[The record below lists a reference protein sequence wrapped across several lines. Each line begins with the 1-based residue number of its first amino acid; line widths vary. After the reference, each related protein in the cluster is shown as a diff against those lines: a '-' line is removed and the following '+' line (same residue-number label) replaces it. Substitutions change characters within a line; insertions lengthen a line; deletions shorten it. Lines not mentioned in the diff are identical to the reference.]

1 MKRTLLFLF
10 LSIFC
15 FAAQAQDVVQVT
27 GIVHDGES
35 NEALIGV
42 TVMVVGG
49 SSAVISDVNGNFS
62 LKVPQNG
69 VIRLS
74 YLGFL
79 SQDITVTE
87 PTHLEIK
94 MLPDKQ
100 SLDEVVVV
108 GYTVQKK
115 RDVLGAVSKLNGSE
129 LTTIPVPSAQQALQG
144 RVAGV
149 QVSAQTG
156 APGSNISVRIR
167 GIGSISSGNEPLYIV
182 DGIPVEGALN
192 NLSPSEIESM
202 TILKDAS
209 SAAIY
214 GSRANNGVVLITTR
228 SGKPGVAKITYNA
241 QLGFQTHGRL
251 TPMATTDQYIKLYN
265 EAATA
270 DNEVSVVKRQ
280 LIEGAWLKDFPN
292 VNHIDEIFR
301 TAPLQSHE
309 LSISGGNDKTQ
320 YLVSASFFDQMGI
333 ILHTNYQRFNM
344 RSNITTEVKS
354 WLHLGF
360 NVSGGFSNNRTVSSS
375 GDGYISEGG
384 SVVRYALYRSPA
396 LPVFDAS
403 GNYVSL
409 PSTLYGDPVYNSF
422 FGDGYSPEGL
432 AMNTDRTKK
441 IKTLLA
447 TGNVLIALPAKLFWK
462 TTFGL
467 DYSDVT
473 NREFYGIW
481 MLDRANSDNAL
492 NMAYTNVLNKTINS
506 TLNHSLTW
514 GEKNNLTSMIGAEAI
529 QEDGNSI
536 GLSDSKFSNTN
547 PDFLFIG
554 MGAEGKNSASQG
566 QWGSRLLSY
575 FGTVNYNYDQKYYV
589 SGIVRRDGSSRFVG
603 KNRWGNFFSVST
615 GWNIDSEE
623 FMQAFEDINKLKL
636 RAGYGSI
643 GNQAIDLYAYSGKY
657 SPGSYYTFGGESYN
671 GYTQNTLGNTDLK
684 WETSNQLNIGV
695 DMEFKNGLY
704 GFSLDYYYKVTQD
717 MLVKAPL
724 PPSIGNAATPWIN
737 SGNML
742 NTGVDVEFFYRKMYK
757 DGGFNIALNGGFLHN
772 NVLALDAPIYGGM
785 VDTEIYATKTDVG
798 HPIGSFYLY
807 EMDGIFQNETDI
819 MTSAYQGRNIKPGD
833 VKYVNQNSDNVI
845 DANDRVYMGS
855 AIPTFTTGLTL
866 SGNYK
871 GFDAIAFFQ
880 GAFGQKIYS
889 QVNYDIEGYY
899 RGFNVT
905 ERYINEHW
913 TGEGT
918 SNTQPRASWSAKS
931 NNVKASSRF
940 LEDGSY
946 LRLKNLQF
954 GYTVPNTKQFKI
966 ESLRLYLAATN
977 LLTFTKYSGLDPEMT
992 VSLNSVSEGD
1002 YANGIDWGTYPVA
1015 KNFTFGMNVT
1025 F

>member
-15 FAAQAQDVVQVT
+15 LTAQAQNTVQVT
-27 GIVHDGES
+27 GIVQDGGN

-49 SSAVISDVNGNFS
+49 TAAVITDNNGGFTLN
-62 LKVPQNG
+62 VPQNS
-69 VIRLS
+69 VVRFS

-79 SQDITVTE
+79 QQERTITESTR
-87 PTHLEIK
+87 LEIK

-100 SLDEVVVV
+100 ALDEVVVV
-108 GYTVQKK
+108 GYSVQKK

-167 GIGSISSGNEPLYIV
+167 GVGSISSGNEPLYIV

-228 SGKPGVAKITYNA
+228 SGKPGVAKITYNT

-265 EAATA
+265 EAATV

-280 LIEGAWLKDFPN
+280 LIEGVWVKDFPN
-292 VNHIDEIFR
+292 VNHIEEIFR

-320 YLVSASFFDQMGI
+320 YLVSASYFDQMGI
-333 ILHTNYQRFNM
+333 ILNTNYQRFNM
-344 RSNITTEVKS
+344 RSNITSEVRS
-354 WLHLGF
+354 WLHLGL

-396 LPVFDAS
+396 LPVFDTQ
-403 GNYVSL
+403 GNYLSL
-409 PSTLYGDPVYNSF
+409 PSTYYGDPNYNSF

-432 AMNTDRTKK
+432 AENTDRTKK
-441 IKTLLA
+441 IKTLLV
-447 TGNVLIALPAKLFWK
+447 TGNVLINLPANLFWK
-462 TTFGL
+462 TTFGM

-481 MLDRANSDNAL
+481 MLDRANSPPAL
-492 NMAYTNVLNKTINS
+492 NMSYTNVLNKTINS
-506 TLNHSLTW
+506 TLNHSIKW
-514 GEKNNLTSMIGAEAI
+514 GEKNNLNSMIGAEAI
-529 QEDGNSI
+529 QEDGNSL
-536 GLSDSKFSNTN
+536 GLSDSEFSNID

-554 MGAEGKNSASQG
+554 LGAEGKNFASQG
-566 QWGSRLLSY
+566 QWGSRLLSF
-575 FGTVNYNYDQKYYV
+575 FGNVNYNYDQKYYV
-589 SGIVRRDGSSRFVG
+589 SGIVRRDGSSRFIG
-603 KNRWGNFFSVST
+603 KNRWGTFYSVST

-623 FMQAFEDINKLKL
+623 FMQAYENINKLKL

-657 SPGSYYTFGGESYN
+657 SSGSYYTFGGESYN
-671 GYTQNTLGNTDLK
+671 GYAQNTLGNTDLK
-684 WETSNQLNIGV
+684 WETSNQFNIGV
-695 DMEFKNGLY
+695 DMEFQNGLY
-704 GFSLDYYYKVTQD
+704 GFSLDYYYKITSD

-724 PPSIGNAATPWIN
+724 PPSIGNAKTPWIN

-742 NTGVDVEFFYRKMYK
+742 NTGVDLEFFYRKAYK

-785 VDTEIYATKTDVG
+785 VDTEIYATKTEVG

-807 EMDGIFQNETDI
+807 EMDGIFQNELEM

-845 DANDRVYMGS
+845 DASDRVYMGS

-871 GFDAIAFFQ
+871 GFDLLAFFQ

-918 SNTQPRASWSAKS
+918 SNTQPRASWSAKA

-946 LRLKNLQF
+946 LRLKNLQL
-954 GYTVPNTKQFKI
+954 GYNIPNTKKIKI
-966 ESLRLYLAATN
+966 ENIRLYLAATN

-992 VSLNSVSEGD
+992 VSLNSVEEGD
-1002 YANGIDWGTYPVA
+1002 YANSIDWGTYPVA
-1015 KNFTFGMNVT
+1015 ISYTFGMNVT

>member
-10 LSIFC
+10 LSIFGLV
-15 FAAQAQDVVQVT
+15 AQAQNTLQVT
-27 GIVHDGES
+27 GVVQDAET
-35 NEALIGV
+35 NEALFGV

-49 SSAVISDVNGNFS
+49 TAAVASDINGAFS
-62 LKVPQNG
+62 IMVPQNG
-69 VIRLS
+69 VIRFS
-74 YLGFL
+74 YLGYV
-79 SQDITVTE
+79 QQEKTITE
-87 PTHLEIK
+87 AIRLNIK
-94 MLPDKQ
+94 MLTDKQ
-100 SLDEVVVV
+100 ALDEVVVV
-108 GYTVQKK
+108 GYSVQKK
-115 RDVLGAVSKLNGSE
+115 RDVLGAVSKLSGSE

-156 APGSNISVRIR
+156 APGANISVRIR
-167 GIGSISSGNEPLYIV
+167 GVGSISSGNEPLYIV

-228 SGKPGVAKITYNA
+228 TGKAGVAKITYNT
-241 QLGFQTHGRL
+241 QLGYQMHGRL
-251 TPMATTDQYIKLYN
+251 TPMATTDEYIKLYN

-270 DNEVSVVKRQ
+270 DNAVSVVKRQ
-280 LIEGAWLKDFPN
+280 LIEGTWVKDFPN
-292 VNHIDEIFR
+292 VNHIEEIFR

-320 YLVSASFFDQMGI
+320 YLVSASYFDQVGI
-333 ILHTNYQRFNM
+333 ILNTNYQRFNV
-344 RSNITTEVKS
+344 RSNISTDVKS
-354 WLHLGF
+354 WLHLGL

-375 GDGYISEGG
+375 GDGYVSEGG

-396 LPVFDAS
+396 LPVFDATGS
-403 GNYVSL
+403 YVSL
-409 PSTLYGDPVYNSF
+409 PSTLYGHANYNSF

-432 AMNTDRTKK
+432 AENTDRTKK
-441 IKTLLA
+441 IKTMLVS
-447 TGNVLIALPAKLFWK
+447 GNVLIKFPADIFWK
-462 TTFGL
+462 TTFGI
-467 DYSDVT
+467 DYSDAT
-473 NREFYGIW
+473 FREFYGIW

-492 NMAYTNVLNKTINS
+492 NMAYTNVLNKTVNS
-506 TLNHSLTW
+506 TLNHTIKL
-514 GEKNNLTSMIGAEAI
+514 GEKHNLNSMIGAEAI
-529 QEDGNSI
+529 QEDGNSL
-536 GLSDSKFSNTN
+536 GLSDSKFSNTD

-554 MGAEGKNSASQG
+554 LGAEGKNSASQG
-566 QWGSRLLSY
+566 QWGSRLLSF
-575 FGTVNYNYDQKYYV
+575 FGNVNYNYDQKYYA
-589 SGIVRRDGSSRFVG
+589 SAIVRRDGSSRFVG
-603 KNRWGNFFSVST
+603 KNRWGTFYSISA
-615 GWNIDSEE
+615 GWNVDSEA
-623 FMQAFEDINKLKL
+623 FMEDYDNISKLKL
-636 RAGYGSI
+636 RTGYGSI
-643 GNQAIDLYAYSGKY
+643 GNQAIDLYAYTGRYSSGN
-657 SPGSYYTFGGESYN
+657 YYTFGGESYN
-671 GYTQNTLGNTDLK
+671 GYAQNTLGNSDLK
-684 WETSNQLNIGV
+684 WETSNQFNLGV
-695 DMEFKNGLY
+695 DMAFLNGLY
-704 GFSLDYYYKVTQD
+704 GFSLDYYYKITSD
-717 MLVKAPL
+717 MLVKAPF

-742 NTGVDVEFFYRKMYK
+742 NTGVDLELFYRKVYK
-757 DGGFNIALNGGFLHN
+757 DGGFSINLNGGFLHN
-772 NVLALDAPIYGGM
+772 TVLELDAPIYGGM
-785 VDTEIYATKTDVG
+785 VDTEIYATKTEKG

-807 EMDGIFQNETDI
+807 EMDGIFQNDLEI
-819 MTSAYQGRNIKPGD
+819 MTSAYQGKNIKPGD

-845 DANDRVYMGS
+845 DADDRVYMGS
-855 AIPTFTTGLTL
+855 AIPAFTTGINL

-871 GFDAIAFFQ
+871 GFDLTVFFQ

-905 ERYINEHW
+905 ERYIKEHW

-918 SNTQPRASWSAKS
+918 SNTQPRASWTAKS

-946 LRLKNLQF
+946 LRLKNVQL
-954 GYTVPNTKQFKI
+954 GYNVPNTKKFKI
-966 ESLRLYLAATN
+966 ENLRFYLAATN

-992 VSLNSVSEGD
+992 VSLNSVAEGD